1 MFNVYQYG
9 RIQFRNESRPRFL
22 RFILFLKSNFSNIY
36 FNVIEFLWNAQL
48 GLSSKRVLKLIQA
61 QIVIPCFNEADGLLN
76 LIDECLAVV
85 ELSNDSL
92 GFILVNNGSK
102 DGSQQIFNEVIG
114 KFPNIEIVNLPLNQ
128 GYGGGILA
136 GLRSSN
142 AQIIG
147 WTHADLQTP
156 LTDCLEAAKAINDGA
171 TFVKGWRKG
180 RPVSERIFSRG
191 MGVFVS
197 ALFSS
202 RLEEVNAQPTLLTRN
217 FFERWHNPP
226 TDFSLD
232 LYALVM
238 AVKNGLKIRR
248 IAVEFLPRQFG
259 QSKWNIGIKSRIR
272 FIKRTIKYSIELRSA
287 LHEDI

>member
-1 MFNVYQYG
+1 MLDQLQY
-9 RIQFRNESRPRFL
+9 P
-22 RFILFLKSNFSNIY
+22 NID
-36 FNVIEFLWNAQL
+36 I
-48 GLSSKRVLKLIQA
+48 
-61 QIVIPCFNEADGLLN
+61 LN
-76 LIDECLAVV
+76 LPI
-85 ELSNDSL
+85 
-92 GFILVNNGSK
+92 
-102 DGSQQIFNEVIG
+102 
-114 KFPNIEIVNLPLNQ
+114 NQ

-136 GLRSSN
+136 GLKSSN
-142 AQIIG
+142 AQIVG

-180 RPVSERIFSRG
+180 RPISDRIFSRG
-191 MGVFVS
+191 MGTFESV
-197 ALFSS
+197 LFGS
-202 RLEEVNAQPTLLTRN
+202 RLEEVNAQPTLFTKN
-217 FFERWHNPP
+217 FFERWQNPP
-226 TDFSLD
+226 SDFSLD